1 MQVSK
6 YLNPLENSVFQFSIY
21 DFHLSKNKF
30 NKTCF
35 GGVNRV

>member
-6 YLNPLENSVFQFSIY
+6 YLNPLENEVSIY
-21 DFHLSKNKF
+21 DFHSSKNKF